1 MQPNFHDGWYL
12 YSVVLNVNFLF
23 LVCRIKIFAFSIHG
37 IMAKKIDNNIIG
49 ELNII
54 ISKGR
59 MVRGILFICKLRLE
73 YLSSDD
79 IE

>member
-1 MQPNFHDGWYL
+1 MT
-12 YSVVLNVNFLF
+12 
-23 LVCRIKIFAFSIHG
+23 
-37 IMAKKIDNNIIG
+37 KKIGNNIIG

-59 MVRGILFICKLRLE
+59 IVRGILFIRKLRLE

-79 IE
+79 IEYILPLISNFILINLLYTRSTKRKLALKTKDSS

>member
-1 MQPNFHDGWYL
+1 
-12 YSVVLNVNFLF
+12 
-23 LVCRIKIFAFSIHG
+23 
-37 IMAKKIDNNIIG
+37 MAKKIGNNIIG

-59 MVRGILFICKLRLE
+59 MVRGILFIRKLRLE
-73 YLSSDD
+73 HLSSDD